1 MAKKIASPL
10 YNKNLDEKTLDKIQ
24 ELAQRIVR
32 ARQVVVFTGAGIS
45 TESGIPDYRSKGGTW
60 DRFQPVYF
68 DEFMASKKARIKY
81 WDQRLDME
89 KTLKHAR
96 PNKGHQS
103 IARLH
108 DLGCLT
114 AVITQN
120 IDGLHQESGIPS
132 DKILELHG
140 NTRRVRCLSC
150 KTLISWEAVT
160 ALIAAGDRAPECRCG
175 GYLKP
180 DTISFGQA
188 MPQGKT
194 RQAAMISSQSKVFI
208 VVGSTLLVH
217 PAALMP
223 EYAKN
228 GGAFLA
234 IINLAPTPYDS
245 MCSLLIQEPA
255 GNVLEELAAQVKKAL
270 A

>member
-1 MAKKIASPL
+1 VEKKIEPH
-10 YNKNLDEKTLDKIQ
+10 LDVKTLDKIQ
-24 ELAQRIVR
+24 MLAQRIVK
-32 ARQVVVFTGAGIS
+32 ANQVVVFTGAGIS

-89 KTLKHAR
+89 KTLKYAR

-132 DKILELHG
+132 DKIIELHG
-140 NTRRVRCLSC
+140 NTRRIRCLSC

-160 ALIAAGDRAPECRCG
+160 ALMAAGDRAPECRCG
-175 GYLKP
+175 GFYKP

-188 MPQGKT
+188 MPQAET
-194 RQAAMISSQSKVFI
+194 RQAAMISSQSEVFM

-223 EYAKN
+223 EYARDS
-228 GGAFLA
+228 GAFLA
-234 IINLAPTPYDS
+234 IINLSPTPYDS
-245 MCSLLIQEPA
+245 ACDLLIQKSA
-255 GNVLEELAAQVKKAL
+255 GSVLEEVAARVEKAL

>member
-1 MAKKIASPL
+1 MEKEIDPPRNEK
-10 YNKNLDEKTLDKIQ
+10 NEDHKNLDEKTLDKIQ
-24 ELAQRIVR
+24 VLAQKI
-32 ARQVVVFTGAGIS
+32 AKANQMVVFTGAGIS

-68 DEFMASKKARIKY
+68 DAFMASKKARIQY
-81 WDQRLDME
+81 WDQRMEME
-89 KTLKHAR
+89 KSLKQAR

-103 IARLH
+103 LARLH

-132 DKILELHG
+132 NKIIELHG

-150 KTLISWEAVT
+150 KTLISWETIKAR
-160 ALIAAGDRAPECRCG
+160 IDAGERAPECRCG
-175 GYLKP
+175 GFYKP

-188 MPQGKT
+188 MPEEET
-194 RQAAMISSQSKVFI
+194 RQAARISSQSEVFI

-223 EYAKN
+223 EVAQN
-228 GGAFLA
+228 G
-234 IINLAPTPYDS
+234 
-245 MCSLLIQEPA
+245 
-255 GNVLEELAAQVKKAL
+255 V
-270 A
+270 